1 MAFPLQ
7 FRNSASTKLSAV
19 PLTRN
24 SSIFFPYTIIDSRPF
39 LFQLRSHQVPAFA
52 KCTLCFF
59 AILLSCYGCIFFP
72 FLITPNGMDAPD
84 QQRTDSS
91 DFPSAYGIFRYDR
104 QSSSPRCLSHQKST
118 CSIYII
124 FLLFSPVQKEASG
137 SRSPL
142 SVRSPLILFPYR
154 LKICT
159 TSKESLILSPLD
171 RRIAEEPFQCFF
183 GFFGKVDIEFWH
195 HADLLS

>member
-59 AILLSCYGCIFFP
+59 AIFLSCYGCIFFP
-72 FLITPNGMDAPD
+72 FLIKPNGMDAPD

-124 FLLFSPVQKEASG
+124 FLF
-137 SRSPL
+137 
-142 SVRSPLILFPYR
+142 VRSPIILFPYH

-171 RRIAEEPFQCFF
+171 CRIAEEPFQRFF

-195 HADLLS
+195 HADLLP

>member
-1 MAFPLQ
+1 MKSLRPHPATSVRGILMAFPLQ

-52 KCTLCFF
+52 QCTLCFF
-59 AILLSCYGCIFFP
+59 AILLSYYGCIFFP
-72 FLITPNGMDAPD
+72 FLIKPNGMDAPD

-137 SRSPL
+137 FPL
-142 SVRSPLILFPYR
+142 AS
-154 LKICT
+154 ICT
-159 TSKESLILSPLD
+159 LATHFSLIALKSALQVRNP
-171 RRIAEEPFQCFF
+171 
-183 GFFGKVDIEFWH
+183 
-195 HADLLS
+195 